1 MLTRTRTLRPSSDYR
16 TLMSERARNQ
26 PDEPHIYRDSRRRR
40 LLRDHYYTKP
50 PRLVSSSVQPVT
62 ASSFFV
68 APYQRVHF
76 RRGDIYILAWSKF
89 FCVPRCR
96 FGTSLEH
103 DPGDFYAPPRDLSKQ
118 RHSIRKSSRLVLTRR
133 FNDPE
138 TDHAVA
144 ETRTWSCIDRN
155 CLKDTNEHITL

>member
-1 MLTRTRTLRPSSDYR
+1 LELRRLGSLSFASVDSLRESMSMRTRTLRPSSDHR

-26 PDEPHIYRDSRRRR
+26 PDEPHIYRESRRRR

-76 RRGDIYILAWSKF
+76 RRGNIHILAWSKL

-96 FGTSLEH
+96 FDTSLEPNRAIFTH
-103 DPGDFYAPPRDLSKQ
+103 RRGIFRDNDILS
-118 RHSIRKSSRLVLTRR
+118 T
-133 FNDPE
+133 
-138 TDHAVA
+138 TAAV
-144 ETRTWSCIDRN
+144 WF
-155 CLKDTNEHITL
+155 